1 MSATPTLLNETGK
14 FYLDNQ
20 NSEYVTLAFSGD
32 DAFLKRTENFL
43 YNYGVLRSG
52 SVHKLKDQFNYIHC
66 PLSRLDEA
74 LMSCF
79 RGEIIKEKS
88 SEIDYIVKMICDEV
102 GDEIDCQIEWNEQK
116 VTDLANERAN
126 LFMERIERVSLNI
139 YSENAGESEVYTLGR
154 V

>member
-1 MSATPTLLNETGK
+1 
-14 FYLDNQ
+14 
-20 NSEYVTLAFSGD
+20 
-32 DAFLKRTENFL
+32 
-43 YNYGVLRSG
+43 
-52 SVHKLKDQFNYIHC
+52 
-66 PLSRLDEA
+66 LDEA